1 MIRNNI
7 IQFPVYQ
14 TVKYILSAFSVQKHT
29 ILSAFSMQKHIIL
42 SAFSN
47 KTNCKVTEILL
58 FMQIYFA
65 LFGNLAHFYLG
76 TWQNFVW
83 AVGSW
88 LIYLFGLNDFF
99 FYINT
104 LRYTCYKNI
113 YKSRVNV

>member
-14 TVKYILSAFSVQKHT
+14 TVKYILSAFSV
-29 ILSAFSMQKHIIL
+29 QKHIIL

-99 FYINT
+99 FT
-104 LRYTCYKNI
+104 
-113 YKSRVNV
+113 